1 MEVIESLQKRIIDLC
16 TSKKVLD
23 GELFLVEELDEVW
36 KKDAPE
42 YMVNAVPE
50 VKEFPNV
57 AIAWACYFG
66 LGVASLWDVD
76 WDSFKDKDL
85 YIMIRD
91 KRGFDLMDEYV
102 TQELL
107 GCDEQDGLKL
117 SELIGECSD
126 IALTVIRKEDIE
138 PQSTEAFY
146 LFADITKLFFRL
158 GVSLELYRMGYK
170 YHKVQ
175 IEN

>member
-1 MEVIESLQKRIIDLC
+1 MEVIDSLEKRLIELC
-16 TSKKVLD
+16 TSKKVLG
-23 GELFLVEELDEVW
+23 GELFIVEELDEVW

-50 VKEFPNV
+50 ITDYPNV

-66 LGVASLWDVD
+66 LGVATLWDVG
-76 WDSFKDKDL
+76 WDKYKDEDL
-85 YIMIRD
+85 YTMIRD
-91 KRGFDLMDEYV
+91 KRGFDQMDEYV
-102 TQELL
+102 TQDLL
-107 GCDEQDGLKL
+107 GCEEKDGLML

-126 IALTVIRKEDIE
+126 IALTIIRKEGVE

-170 YHKVQ
+170 YHKVE
-175 IEN
+175 IGN